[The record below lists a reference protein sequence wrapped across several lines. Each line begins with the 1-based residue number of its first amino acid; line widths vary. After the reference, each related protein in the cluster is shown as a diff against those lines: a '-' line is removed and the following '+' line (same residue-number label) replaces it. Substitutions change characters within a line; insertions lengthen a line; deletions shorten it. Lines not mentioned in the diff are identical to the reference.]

1 MALDAIGHYRPGVPR
16 SHPQLSIDSYALD
29 TLMPDLI
36 GHDRAPSAFIVYLHL
51 WRCSLGNGDSSTRRS
66 LRDIAESTGLS
77 KRGVQEALTV
87 LSRRKLIRIDRE
99 GITEIPL
106 YTVSQPWR
114 R

>member
-1 MALDAIGHYRPGVPR
+1 MAFAAIGRYRPGVTRP
-16 SHPQLSIDSYALD
+16 HPQLAIDSYVLD

-51 WRCSLGNGDSSTRRS
+51 WRCSRGRGEDSTRRS

-77 KRGVQEALTV
+77 KRGIQEALTV